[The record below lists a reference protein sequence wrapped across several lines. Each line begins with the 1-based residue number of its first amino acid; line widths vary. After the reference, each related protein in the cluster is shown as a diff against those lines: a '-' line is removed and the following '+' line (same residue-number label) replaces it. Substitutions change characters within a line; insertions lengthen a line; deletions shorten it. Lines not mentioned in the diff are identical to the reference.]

1 MKKAG
6 MADTAGASDEQPG
19 TPTPTG
25 PRSEGMSAP
34 ENRHRPSIPA
44 GHKGDQARTRL
55 GIARAGGGTFAF
67 GSATRPPTSYLV

>member
-1 MKKAG
+1 
-6 MADTAGASDEQPG
+6 MADTAGASDEKPG

-34 ENRHRPSIPA
+34 DNRHRPSIPA
-44 GHKGDQARTRL
+44 GHKGDQATRL
-55 GIARAGGGTFAF
+55 GIPPAGGATFAF